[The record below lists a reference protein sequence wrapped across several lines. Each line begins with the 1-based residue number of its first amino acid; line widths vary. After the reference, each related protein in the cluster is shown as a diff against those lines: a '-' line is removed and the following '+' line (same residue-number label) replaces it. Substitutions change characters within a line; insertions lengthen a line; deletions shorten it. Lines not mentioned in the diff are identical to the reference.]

1 MRILLVE
8 DEADIGAAI
17 KRVLTRET
25 YVVDWV
31 QDGAKAWN
39 YLDNQEMLY
48 TLGIF
53 DWMLPGISGLDL
65 VKRLRSRHNPLP
77 VLMLTARD
85 TMDDRVKGLDSGAD
99 DYLVK
104 PFVIP
109 ELLARVRAL
118 QRRSPQLQP
127 QQLQVGDLVL
137 DCQTKTVWLA
147 GTSDQNQVLQLTAKE
162 FQFLEYFMHHSHQI
176 ITSDQL
182 LTHLWE
188 FGAEPMSNV
197 VAAQVRLLRR
207 KLAELGCDQWLE
219 TVYGLGYRFGPTS
232 S

>member
-8 DEADIGAAI
+8 DEADLGAAI
-17 KRVLTRET
+17 KRILTQET
-25 YVVDWV
+25 YLVDWV
-31 QDGAKAWN
+31 QDGTDAWN

-48 TLGIF
+48 TLAIF
-53 DWMLPGISGLDL
+53 DWLLPGVSGLDL
-65 VKRLRSRHNPLP
+65 LKRLRRRHNPLP

-109 ELLARVRAL
+109 ELLARLRAL

-127 QQLQVGDLVL
+127 QQLQVGDLIL
-137 DCQTKTVWLA
+137 DCQTKAVWLA
-147 GTSDQNQVLQLTAKE
+147 ETGVEKPVLQLTMKE
-162 FQFLEYFMHHSHQI
+162 FQFLEYFMHHAQQI
-176 ITSDQL
+176 ITCDQL

-188 FGAEPMSNV
+188 FGTEPMSNV

-207 KLAELGCDQWLE
+207 KLAKLGCDQWLE
-219 TVYGLGYRFGPTS
+219 TVYGLGYRFSPNA
-232 S
+232 

>member
-8 DEADIGAAI
+8 DEVDLGTAI
-17 KRVLTRET
+17 KKVLTQES
-25 YVVDWV
+25 YLVDWV
-31 QDGAKAWN
+31 QDGATAWN

-53 DWMLPGISGLDL
+53 DWLLPGISGLDL
-65 VKRLRSRHNPLP
+65 LKRLRSRHNPLP
-77 VLMLTARD
+77 VLMLTAKD

-104 PFVIP
+104 PFLIP
-109 ELLARVRAL
+109 ELLARLRAL

-127 QQLQVGDLVL
+127 QQLQVGNLIL
-137 DCQTKTVWLA
+137 DYQTKTVWLSETGA
-147 GTSDQNQVLQLTAKE
+147 EKQVLQLTAKE
-162 FQFLEYFMHHSHQI
+162 FQFLEYFMHHSQQI

-188 FGAEPMSNV
+188 FETEPMSNV

-219 TVYGLGYRFGPTS
+219 TIYGLGYRFSPNV
-232 S
+232 